1 MSAIY
6 SQIVQENRERK
17 KNDEIDTANVITLT
31 PGNLGDRNA
40 GALSLHYS
48 CISYVSLNLLQHK
61 KLPKNQK
68 QKIWAL
74 FISIVERAERES
86 PCNNFVR
93 EKNNCK
99 LEKKKK
105 HFE

>member
-61 KLPKNQK
+61 KLPKKQK

-74 FISIVERAERES
+74 FISIAE
-86 PCNNFVR
+86 
-93 EKNNCK
+93 
-99 LEKKKK
+99 
-105 HFE
+105 